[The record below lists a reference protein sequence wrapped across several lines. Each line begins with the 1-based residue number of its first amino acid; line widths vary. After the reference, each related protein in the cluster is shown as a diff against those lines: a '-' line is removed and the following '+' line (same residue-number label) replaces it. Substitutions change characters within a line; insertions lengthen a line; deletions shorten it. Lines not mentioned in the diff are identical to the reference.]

1 MEQSMTTNVL
11 SSLRAMF
18 GGNVTEGERAI
29 ALATQGL
36 NEESPEARTAIF
48 QVLLD
53 IANKR
58 NTYLTSLLQRINTRE
73 FMQYDDFVA
82 PESTELTAG
91 QETGVI

>member
-1 MEQSMTTNVL
+1 
-11 SSLRAMF
+11 MF

-36 NEESPEARTAIF
+36 ESKSVEARDASFAELLGTA
-48 QVLLD
+48 
-53 IANKR
+53 NRR
-58 NTYLTSLLQRINTRE
+58 NTYLTSLIERINSRE
-73 FMQYDDFVA
+73 FMQYEDFVA